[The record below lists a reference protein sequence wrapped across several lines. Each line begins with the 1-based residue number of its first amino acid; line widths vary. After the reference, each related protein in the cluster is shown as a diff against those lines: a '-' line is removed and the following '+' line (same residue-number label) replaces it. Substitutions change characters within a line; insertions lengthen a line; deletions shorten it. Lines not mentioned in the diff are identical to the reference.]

1 LAEGF
6 RDVLVPE
13 TVEVVFEENNGK
25 LVLISGPLVVSD
37 PLQDAT
43 YEVSIN
49 AVKLR
54 KVVQVTESFIS
65 FISFFLKVLVA
76 AATFY
81 LFIFTLIDRNTV
93 CTIFINITRR
103 LTLLFSS
110 PLPLGRRPPL
120 GCRAEIRTWACRTI

>member
-1 LAEGF
+1 MAEGF

-54 KVVQVTESFIS
+54 KVVQVTESLMFMFIL
-65 FISFFLKVLVA
+65 SFFKVLVA
-76 AATFY
+76 RCHSFFKF
-81 LFIFTLIDRNTV
+81 LH
-93 CTIFINITRR
+93 
-103 LTLLFSS
+103 
-110 PLPLGRRPPL
+110 
-120 GCRAEIRTWACRTI
+120 

>member
-65 FISFFLKVLVA
+65 CSYFFYKVLVA
-76 AATFY
+76 RCHSFY
-81 LFIFTLIDRNTV
+81 
-93 CTIFINITRR
+93 
-103 LTLLFSS
+103 
-110 PLPLGRRPPL
+110 
-120 GCRAEIRTWACRTI
+120 

>member
-1 LAEGF
+1 M
-6 RDVLVPE
+6 PE

-54 KVVQVTESFIS
+54 KVVQVTESLMFMFIL
-65 FISFFLKVLVA
+65 SFFKVLVA
-76 AATFY
+76 RCHSFFKF
-81 LFIFTLIDRNTV
+81 LH
-93 CTIFINITRR
+93 
-103 LTLLFSS
+103 
-110 PLPLGRRPPL
+110 
-120 GCRAEIRTWACRTI
+120 